1 MQRLHVGRGIS
12 KRYGISAPTG
22 MPYFLDIEPKAY
34 SIRGRGE
41 ISRMSFTAN
50 STYMKRKDYS
60 YAGLTL
66 LVEVR
71 VPVLL
76 KVKSYTRVRF
86 GKTEKVSSYYRR
98 IGVRK

>member
-1 MQRLHVGRGIS
+1 MTLIAKDMAFQPQLKCLI
-12 KRYGISAPTG
+12 
-22 MPYFLDIEPKAY
+22 FLGIEPKVY
-34 SIRGRGE
+34 FVQGRVE
-41 ISRMSFTAN
+41 ISRMSFTAISRN
-50 STYMKRKDYS
+50 QMKKKDYS
-60 YAGLTL
+60 YAGLML

-76 KVKSYTRVRF
+76 KVKAYTRVRF

>member
-1 MQRLHVGRGIS
+1 
-12 KRYGISAPTG
+12 
-22 MPYFLDIEPKAY
+22 MPYFFEDIEPKAY